1 MTAAERAKP
10 AEPNIT
16 INSVPLTPAEA
27 MTVRV
32 ALNAFAID
40 LRSADSLGD
49 DDHGHAMR
57 DGYLAALRDIFALM
71 PAAP

>member
-1 MTAAERAKP
+1 MS
-10 AEPNIT
+10 EPTEPDIT
-16 INSVPLTPAEA
+16 INGVRLTTAEA

-32 ALNAFAID
+32 ALSAFAMD
-40 LRSADSLGD
+40 LKCEGSLGD

-71 PAAP
+71 AATAAG